1 MQSFAHLYTMDI
13 LGAQFRQT
21 GYAVIWVGAIAAV
34 FFQYPIGWLADK
46 VSRRWLLIACV
57 LTMMVS
63 IFLFPLLIEGG
74 RGPWWEP
81 RALGLWTVVSVWGG
95 SMGGIFTVGITLLG
109 QRFSD
114 VELVSAN
121 AMFSVLFGVGG
132 LLGPFLAGTAMSAM
146 GPVGFPLSLLVV
158 VTVYAVFA
166 LYRQFTRR

>member
-46 VSRRWLLIACV
+46 VNRSWLLIACV

-63 IFLFPLLIEGG
+63 IFLFPLLVEGG
-74 RGPWWEP
+74 RDPWWQP
-81 RALGLWTVVSVWGG
+81 RALALWAAVSVWGG

-109 QRFSD
+109 QRFRD

-146 GPVGFPLSLLVV
+146 GPAGFPSSLLAAVAI
-158 VTVYAVFA
+158 YALFA